1 MNDHD
6 SAQPPIDDRGIP
18 WLTDPQRAFL
28 AHLTVLTLLPQMQE
42 LKPDRGY
49 TYERLFEALEDIDAD
64 GGITLRADNEN
75 VWVLISGE
83 SIVHAERDWL
93 EYMTPRWAGAE
104 SN

>member
-1 MNDHD
+1 VGQVSDGTTT
-6 SAQPPIDDRGIP
+6 GIP
-18 WLTDPQRAFL
+18 WLTNPQRDFL
-28 AHLTVLTLLPQMQE
+28 AHLTVLTLLPQMQQ

-49 TYERLFEALEDIDAD
+49 TYERLSEALGDIAD
-64 GGITLRADNEN
+64 QGMIDLRADDEN

-93 EYMTPRWAGAE
+93 EWMTPRWAGAE